1 MTDVV
6 PQYRAVYSGTFSPVA
21 VALIVPQFLH
31 AVTFVI
37 IQSIRNP
44 SIIEIVPSPCP
55 ITGLTRRIV
64 SAVHIVF
71 TDTAPSIIDRKVL
84 HRRSRVRPR
93 HRTPPFLEI

>member
-44 SIIEIVPSPCP
+44 SIIEIVPSPF
-55 ITGLTRRIV
+55 LTRRIV
-64 SAVHIVF
+64 SAVQVVV
-71 TDTAPSIIDRKVL
+71 TDTAPSIIDRRVL

-93 HRTPPFLEI
+93 HCTPSFLEI

>member
-1 MTDVV
+1 MSCRSIELFKLVHF
-6 PQYRAVYSGTFSPVA
+6 RRR

-44 SIIEIVPSPCP
+44 SIIEIVPSPCQ

-64 SAVHIVF
+64 SAVQLVF

-93 HRTPPFLEI
+93 HRAPPFLEI